1 MAFWKGLASQIVRI
15 VGAGQLVSTSP
26 FQVLRFVSFVFTKL
40 CFGNTFPNALRSMFD
55 LRLEAEPLKKA
66 FPSRTWERE
75 TCQRTRKLFSAFKFY
90 ASHQTAE
97 E

>member
-15 VGAGQLVSTSP
+15 VGAGQLVSTSA
-26 FQVLRFVSFVFTKL
+26 FQVFTKL
-40 CFGNTFPNALRSMFD
+40 CFDNAVPTALCSMFD
-55 LRLEAEPLKKA
+55 LQLEAEPLKKRSQVELGNERPA
-66 FPSRTWERE
+66 RERE
-75 TCQRTRKLFSAFKFY
+75 NSFQHFKFY